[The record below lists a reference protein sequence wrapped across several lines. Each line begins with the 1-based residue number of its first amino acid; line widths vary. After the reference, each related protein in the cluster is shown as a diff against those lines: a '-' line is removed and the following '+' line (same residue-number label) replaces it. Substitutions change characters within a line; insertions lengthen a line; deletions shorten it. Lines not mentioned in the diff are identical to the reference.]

1 MAPPPANEH
10 DPVVKSLSHQM
21 LRTRLHQESP
31 PRQESLLIPHTDP
44 TSRTF
49 PIRASFPIV
58 VTCATDAPPARPP
71 TQHLP
76 RYAAATPAHQH
87 NTCPAT
93 LLPRARARVL
103 PPSLRVPPNM
113 EARPSSA
120 RISWI
125 CVPSSLAASSRSF
138 STGRSTDVHSQAWGA
153 GLRGLGGRLQRRTQS
168 PTGPSP
174 PPAHW
179 DEKER
184 THCLVLGLVGKLP
197 AAELGCRAFELLAVH
212 VGALGLLRDER

>member
-87 NTCPAT
+87 NTYPAT
-93 LLPRARARVL
+93 LLQPPPTNTTPAPLRCSRARAHACSRHPSAYRQTWKQGPRRRGSPGSACRHPWL
-103 PPSLRVPPNM
+103 PARAPSR
-113 EARPSSA
+113 
-120 RISWI
+120 
-125 CVPSSLAASSRSF
+125 
-138 STGRSTDVHSQAWGA
+138 
-153 GLRGLGGRLQRRTQS
+153 
-168 PTGPSP
+168 
-174 PPAHW
+174 
-179 DEKER
+179 
-184 THCLVLGLVGKLP
+184 LVGRRMCTVRR
-197 AAELGCRAFELLAVH
+197 GGQGF
-212 VGALGLLRDER
+212 GG